1 MTNSST
7 ERGRRW
13 RFVAIFAVFMLLAAA
28 CSGGAEE
35 ETTTTAAGGEETTTT
50 AAASGETTTTAG
62 AEEPSDGPS
71 GTLTIAWAW
80 DPGTMDPQMHRQRY
94 TQITSHAMRDKLF
107 YQAPPGLTY
116 VPLLAE
122 TFTQIDETTYEA
134 KLREGVLFHNGDEL
148 TAEDVVYTFQ
158 RLWDPATES
167 PRASMGQMQEVAS
180 IEAVDRYTIRWITNV
195 PFGPED
201 EAPIG
206 LHLGG
211 QEILHKA
218 TYENLSMEEAGAAH
232 EIVGVGPFKFVE
244 WIPDQRVVMEAFT
257 DYWQGTPGVEQLI
270 WRTIPEEATRTAEL
284 LAGSVDMIHPV
295 TPDFIPQLDSAGM
308 NLEIVPGTGMRMIM
322 MNVREGSPFEDVE
335 VRKAM
340 NYGINKDAIVDSI
353 YAGLAIA
360 QPQVAA
366 TNQQGHIDGFDPF
379 PYDPDAAA
387 GILSQVTEPLELFVQ
402 SQWELAAEAIAEE
415 LRGYG
420 MDITT
425 VVLDD
430 ATFNQINEE
439 GTFDIMFGGAGYGS
453 GTFSGAYF
461 NNRFQ
466 CARFETN
473 RIRTGFCD
481 EEIDAMGLAAEAE
494 PDLTVRNEMIQEV
507 NRLLTEV
514 HVPWVPMFVEAEVW
528 AMAPHVQGFTGSSA
542 GQMFDLWKVTVDN

>member
-1 MTNSST
+1 MDH
-7 ERGRRW
+7 
-13 RFVAIFAVFMLLAAA
+13 
-28 CSGGAEE
+28 
-35 ETTTTAAGGEETTTT
+35 
-50 AAASGETTTTAG
+50 
-62 AEEPSDGPS
+62 PGP
-71 GTLTIAWAW
+71 LTIAWAW

-232 EIVGVGPFKFVE
+232 EIVGVGPFRFVE

-284 LAGSVDMIHPV
+284 LRDRS
-295 TPDFIPQLDSAGM
+295 T
-308 NLEIVPGTGMRMIM
+308 
-322 MNVREGSPFEDVE
+322 
-335 VRKAM
+335 
-340 NYGINKDAIVDSI
+340 
-353 YAGLAIA
+353 
-360 QPQVAA
+360 
-366 TNQQGHIDGFDPF
+366 
-379 PYDPDAAA
+379 
-387 GILSQVTEPLELFVQ
+387 
-402 SQWELAAEAIAEE
+402 
-415 LRGYG
+415 
-420 MDITT
+420 
-425 VVLDD
+425 
-430 ATFNQINEE
+430 
-439 GTFDIMFGGAGYGS
+439 
-453 GTFSGAYF
+453 
-461 NNRFQ
+461 
-466 CARFETN
+466 
-473 RIRTGFCD
+473 
-481 EEIDAMGLAAEAE
+481 
-494 PDLTVRNEMIQEV
+494 
-507 NRLLTEV
+507 
-514 HVPWVPMFVEAEVW
+514 
-528 AMAPHVQGFTGSSA
+528 
-542 GQMFDLWKVTVDN
+542 